1 MDTWYRAVPC
11 RAVPEHEGL
20 DDGLV
25 QRGLCLH
32 LSLSVADAGTLKL
45 LFPLLARGGWQ
56 GTGDRAQRGVV
67 RWGGVDRGCVDR
79 G

>member
-1 MDTWYRAVPC
+1 MVPC

-32 LSLSVADAGTLKL
+32 LSLSVADAGTLEL
-45 LFPLLARGGWQ
+45 LFPLLARVAGH
-56 GTGDRAQRGVV
+56 RARRGV
-67 RWGGVDRGCVDR
+67 GGEVGGRGQGLEPGR
-79 G
+79 EQ